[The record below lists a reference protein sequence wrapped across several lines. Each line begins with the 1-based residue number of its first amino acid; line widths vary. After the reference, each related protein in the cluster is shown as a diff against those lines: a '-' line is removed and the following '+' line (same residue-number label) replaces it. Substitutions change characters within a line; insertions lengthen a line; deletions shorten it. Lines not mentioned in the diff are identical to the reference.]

1 MNNKVKN
8 TKKQVGTSIRVLIL
22 VPVIILGI
30 VGIFSNA
37 LAMKNIRSV
46 NAKATQ
52 ITDEYMES
60 MISLNAIQKELQ
72 SIHQNALSHIIAT
85 DFDTMINLVNTIKS
99 QETDLEQKMDEFGEV
114 VDADDMDSYKDLMTN
129 YENFKAAVTNVVA
142 YSANTKTADA
152 YACANGDLSN
162 YSAAMISDLDKIT
175 QHTSENSEETR
186 AHLATVYRSSI
197 VSNVL
202 TIVIS
207 IIAVLS
213 AVASVL
219 TLVIRPI
226 KHTEKEITDII
237 SDIEKRQ
244 GDLTKRVKIASVVEI
259 GSLGHGINAFM
270 EKLQHIFAVLSNDSE
285 KMDSVVN
292 EVMESVQTSNDSAS
306 DLSALTEELSATME
320 EVSSNASLIN
330 NNADNVKN
338 EVSIIA
344 DKSAELSRFS
354 QEMMQHADHMQSSAK
369 DNMQTTSA
377 KINEILEILN
387 QAIEESKSV
396 DQVNS
401 LTNDILNISSQTN
414 LLSLN
419 ASIEA
424 ARAGEAGKGFAVVA
438 GEISQ
443 LAESSRQTANRIQ
456 EINTVVTNAV
466 HNLAEH
472 AQGLVSYMNES
483 IVPELESFVDSGT
496 QYRENASYIETTMK
510 QFEQQ
515 TDELKRGAVEIAES
529 INSITN
535 AIEEGVKGVN
545 GVAESTQMLVTDMEK
560 ISKRMEENQ
569 QISSELQNETSIFT
583 RI

>member
-1 MNNKVKN
+1 
-8 TKKQVGTSIRVLIL
+8 
-22 VPVIILGI
+22 
-30 VGIFSNA
+30 
-37 LAMKNIRSV
+37 
-46 NAKATQ
+46 
-52 ITDEYMES
+52 
-60 MISLNAIQKELQ
+60 
-72 SIHQNALSHIIAT
+72 
-85 DFDTMINLVNTIKS
+85 
-99 QETDLEQKMDEFGEV
+99 
-114 VDADDMDSYKDLMTN
+114 
-129 YENFKAAVTNVVA
+129 
-142 YSANTKTADA
+142 
-152 YACANGDLSN
+152 
-162 YSAAMISDLDKIT
+162 
-175 QHTSENSEETR
+175 
-186 AHLATVYRSSI
+186 
-197 VSNVL
+197 
-202 TIVIS
+202 
-207 IIAVLS
+207 
-213 AVASVL
+213 
-219 TLVIRPI
+219 
-226 KHTEKEITDII
+226 
-237 SDIEKRQ
+237 
-244 GDLTKRVKIASVVEI
+244 
-259 GSLGHGINAFM
+259 
-270 EKLQHIFAVLSNDSE
+270 
-285 KMDSVVN
+285 
-292 EVMESVQTSNDSAS
+292 
-306 DLSALTEELSATME
+306 ME

-330 NNADNVKN
+330 NNAEGVKN

-344 DKSAELSRFS
+344 EKSAELSKFS
-354 QEMMQHADHMQSSAK
+354 QEMMQHADNMQSSAK

-377 KINEILEILN
+377 KVNEILEILN

-472 AQGLVSYMNES
+472 AQDLVSYMNDS

-515 TDELKRGAVEIAES
+515 TDQLKRGAVEIADS

-569 QISSELQNETSIFT
+569 QISSELQNETAVFT
-583 RI
+583 KI

>member
-1 MNNKVKN
+1 
-8 TKKQVGTSIRVLIL
+8 
-22 VPVIILGI
+22 
-30 VGIFSNA
+30 
-37 LAMKNIRSV
+37 
-46 NAKATQ
+46 
-52 ITDEYMES
+52 
-60 MISLNAIQKELQ
+60 
-72 SIHQNALSHIIAT
+72 
-85 DFDTMINLVNTIKS
+85 
-99 QETDLEQKMDEFGEV
+99 
-114 VDADDMDSYKDLMTN
+114 
-129 YENFKAAVTNVVA
+129 
-142 YSANTKTADA
+142 
-152 YACANGDLSN
+152 
-162 YSAAMISDLDKIT
+162 MISDLDKIT
-175 QHTSENSEETR
+175 QHTSENSEATR
-186 AHLATVYRSSI
+186 AHLATIYRSSI
-197 VSNVL
+197 ISNVL
-202 TIVIS
+202 TIAIS

-213 AVASVL
+213 AAASVL

-270 EKLQHIFAVLSNDSE
+270 EKLQHIFAVLSSDSE

-377 KINEILEILN
+377 KITEILEILN

-424 ARAGEAGKGFAVVA
+424 ARA